1 MEASI
6 SSGEKAAM
14 QQVTVLGTGVL
25 GSQIIFQAAYSGKD
39 VVAYDISDEIIAK
52 LPARWEQLK
61 PLYLRDLP
69 DATPEKLDAAV
80 SRIRATSDLAEA
92 VADADIV
99 IEAVPERLDIKR
111 DTWQKVSAAAPEKT
125 VFATNSS
132 TLLPSDIVTAVD
144 RPSKF
149 LALHFANEIWRNNTG
164 EVMAQDQTDP
174 EIFKQV
180 AVFAEEIGMVA
191 IRVKKEQPGYVLN
204 SLLVPLL
211 DAASDLWVRGVADI
225 ETIDLT
231 WRKATGAPLGPFQIF
246 DVVGMMTP
254 YNLNKDSTNPV
265 KREFAERIKAEYI
278 DRGRLGVASGHGFY
292 EYGA

>member
-1 MEASI
+1 
-6 SSGEKAAM
+6 M

-39 VVAYDISDEIIAK
+39 VVAYDISNEIIAK

-80 SRIRATSDLAEA
+80 SRIRATSDLADA

-174 EIFKQV
+174 EIFEQV

-254 YNLNKDSTNPV
+254 YNLNKDSANPV

-278 DRGRLGVASGHGFY
+278 DRGRLGVASGRGFY

>member
-1 MEASI
+1 
-6 SSGEKAAM
+6 M